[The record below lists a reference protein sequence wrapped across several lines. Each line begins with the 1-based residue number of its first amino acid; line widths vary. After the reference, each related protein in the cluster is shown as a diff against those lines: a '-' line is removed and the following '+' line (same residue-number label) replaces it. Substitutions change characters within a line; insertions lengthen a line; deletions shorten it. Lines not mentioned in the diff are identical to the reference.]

1 MKLFHFHTYIFAG
14 VLLFLLILKTTKWK
28 LCNTLYIFLPCSI
41 CQQVYIPFLS
51 HFPRLPA
58 HKFILKFF
66 CFTLRKAT
74 KKKEKKKQKNEV
86 ENKKQKPSA
95 EKSKKNRSSSVDN
108 VKKLYKL
115 QKRAKQKKMVIKNL
129 GKKRKN
135 KEGKL
140 LLAGKGCVYNA

>member
-1 MKLFHFHTYIFAG
+1 MKPFHFHTYIFAG

-74 KKKEKKKQKNEV
+74 KKKKQEAKTQRWKIEKKTGAAASTMLKNYT
-86 ENKKQKPSA
+86 NY
-95 EKSKKNRSSSVDN
+95 KSERS
-108 VKKLYKL
+108 K
-115 QKRAKQKKMVIKNL
+115 KKMVIKNL